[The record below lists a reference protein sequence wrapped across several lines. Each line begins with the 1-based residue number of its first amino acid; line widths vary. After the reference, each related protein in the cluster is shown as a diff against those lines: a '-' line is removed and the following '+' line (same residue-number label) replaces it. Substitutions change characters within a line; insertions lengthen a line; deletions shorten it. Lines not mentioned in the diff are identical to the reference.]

1 MSPALARRLNAV
13 FVLAM
18 CAMLLGAYGVQFG
31 LGELPC
37 PLCLL
42 QRAGMLG
49 VAVGGLLNVKFG
61 IRASHYGIALL
72 SAMLGGA
79 VSVRQILLHIV
90 PGTGSYG
97 TAFFGLHLYAWALV
111 TFIAVGAVIAV
122 MLLLDRQFVAEP
134 APPHGYPPDGLSRA
148 AFGLAFVVAV
158 ANVLTTLLMCG
169 LGGCP
174 DNPTG
179 YLWLR

>member
-18 CAMLLGAYGVQFG
+18 CAMLLGAYGVQFI
-31 LGELPC
+31 LRELPC

-49 VAVGGLLNVKFG
+49 VAAGGLLNVKFG

-97 TAFFGLHLYAWALV
+97 TAFFGLHLYTWALI
-111 TFIAVGAVIAV
+111 TFIAVGVVIAI
-122 MLLLDRQFVAEP
+122 MLVLDRQFDPEIV
-134 APPHGYPPDGLSRA
+134 PPSGYPLDGLARA
-148 AFGLAFVVAV
+148 AFALAFVVA
-158 ANVLTTLLMCG
+158 AGNVLTTFLMCG
-169 LGGCP
+169 FGGCP

>member
-1 MSPALARRLNAV
+1 VSPAVARQLNAV

-18 CAMLLGAYGVQFG
+18 CAMLLGAYGVQFI
-31 LGELPC
+31 LRELPC

-61 IRASHYGIALL
+61 VRPSHYGIALV

-79 VSVRQILLHIV
+79 VSVRQVLLHIV

-97 TAFFGLHLYAWALV
+97 TAFFGLHLYTWALI
-111 TFIAVGAVIAV
+111 TFVAVGVVIAI
-122 MLLLDRQFVAEP
+122 MLLLDGQFDAEIV
-134 APPHGYPPDGLSRA
+134 PPLGYPLHGLAQA
-148 AFGLAFVVAV
+148 AFTLAFVVAV
-158 ANVLTTLLMCG
+158 ANALTTFLMCG
-169 LGGCP
+169 LRACP
-174 DNPTG
+174 DNPTA
-179 YLWLR
+179 YLRLR

>member
-1 MSPALARRLNAV
+1 VTSALARRLNAV

-18 CAMLLGAYGVQFG
+18 CAMLLGAYGVQFI
-31 LGELPC
+31 LRELPC

-49 VAVGGLLNVKFG
+49 VALGGLLNVKFG
-61 IRASHYGIALL
+61 VRPSHYGIALV

-79 VSVRQILLHIV
+79 VSVRQVLLHIV

-97 TAFFGLHLYAWALV
+97 TAFFGLHLYTWALI
-111 TFIAVGAVIAV
+111 TFVAVGAVIAV
-122 MLLLDRQFVAEP
+122 MLLLDGQFDAEV
-134 APPHGYPPDGLSRA
+134 APPSGYPLGGLAHA
-148 AFGLAFVVAV
+148 AFALAFVVAT
-158 ANVLTTLLMCG
+158 ANALTTLLMCG
-169 LGGCP
+169 LGACP
-174 DNPTG
+174 DNPTA

>member
-1 MSPALARRLNAV
+1 MSSALARQLNAV

-18 CAMLLGAYGVQFG
+18 CAMLLGAYGVQFI
-31 LGELPC
+31 LREFPC

-61 IRASHYGIALL
+61 ARPSHYGIALV

-79 VSVRQILLHIV
+79 VSARQILLHIV

-97 TAFFGLHLYAWALV
+97 TAFFGLHLYTWAFI
-111 TFIAVGAVIAV
+111 TFVAVGVVIAV
-122 MLLLDRQFVAEP
+122 MLLFDRQFDGGT
-134 APPHGYPPDGLSRA
+134 APPSGYPLHGLAAA
-148 AFGLAFVVAV
+148 AFALAFVIAV
-158 ANVLTTLLMCG
+158 ANAATTFLMCG
-169 LGGCP
+169 VAECP
-174 DNPTG
+174 DNPTA
-179 YLWLR
+179 YLMLR